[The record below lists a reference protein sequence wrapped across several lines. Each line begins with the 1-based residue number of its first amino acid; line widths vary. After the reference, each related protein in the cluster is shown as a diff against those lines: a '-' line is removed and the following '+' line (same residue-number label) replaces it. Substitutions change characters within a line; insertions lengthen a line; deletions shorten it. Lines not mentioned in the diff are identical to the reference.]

1 MKLHISLTVVQPPR
15 AMRGTL
21 PLQKLRHLD
30 EQNLVINL
38 GTTPGSAHKK
48 IGLHKEEL
56 SALLVNNA
64 TALITAGISILNKHL
79 NSRRQISI

>member
-1 MKLHISLTVVQPPR
+1 MVVQPPR
-15 AMRGTL
+15 AMRRTL

-48 IGLHKEEL
+48 IGLPKEEL

-64 TALITAGISILNKHL
+64 TALMTAGISTLNKHL
-79 NSRRQISI
+79 SGGKQTSM